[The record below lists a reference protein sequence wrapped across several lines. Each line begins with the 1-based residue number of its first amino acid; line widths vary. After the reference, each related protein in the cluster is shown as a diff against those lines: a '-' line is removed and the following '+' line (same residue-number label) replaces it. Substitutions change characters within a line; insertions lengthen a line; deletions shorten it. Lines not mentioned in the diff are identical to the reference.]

1 VRIVYKKLNPLID
14 LFVLQYLKIETAEGK
29 ENIQWTFLAK
39 EQAGVLTKKIKP
51 LYCYSVAVF
60 LHLLKSEQ

>member
-39 EQAGVLTKKIKP
+39 EQAGVLTKNNKTII
-51 LYCYSVAVF
+51 
-60 LHLLKSEQ
+60 LL